1 MRTYPIARSLKC
13 VPADAF
19 DYRPERVEGW
29 ISQIDGG
36 G

>member
-1 MRTYPIARSLKC
+1 